1 MNFIDLEETDSTN
14 SWIAEHCRE
23 LDDMTF
29 VTTRRQSAGR
39 GQRGNTW
46 ESEPNKN
53 LTFSL
58 LYRPS
63 NFKARDQFAISEATA
78 QAVVETLV
86 HFDID
91 ARIKWPN
98 DIYVGDKKI
107 CGILIEHSILGMDI
121 AHTII
126 GAGLNINQLEFR
138 SDAPNPVSMSQLTN
152 REYDLAEVKAE
163 MAERLEAHLARLE
176 SAERRELLHQEF
188 LRNLWR
194 ADGRMYPFR
203 DRERGDEFMARIC
216 DVESTGHLILEDDS
230 AACRRYAFKEVEF
243 LL

>member
-1 MNFIDLEETDSTN
+1 MNFIELEETPSTN

-23 LDDMTF
+23 LDDLTF

-46 ESEPNKN
+46 ESEPGKN

-58 LYRPS
+58 IYRPVS
-63 NFKARDQFAISEATA
+63 FKARDQFAISEATA
-78 QAVVETLV
+78 QAIVETLAQ
-86 HFDID
+86 FDID

-98 DIYVGDKKI
+98 DIYVADKKI
-107 CGILIEHSILGMDI
+107 CGILIEHSILGMEI

-126 GAGLNINQLEFR
+126 GAGLNVNQLEFR
-138 SDAPNPVSMSQLTN
+138 SDAPNPVSMAQLAG
-152 REYDLAEVKAE
+152 REYDLQEVRDAL
-163 MAERLEAHLARLE
+163 ADHLERHLSRLDTEAQ
-176 SAERRELLHQEF
+176 RELVHQEF
-188 LRNLWR
+188 LHNLWR
-194 ADGRMYPFR
+194 ADGRMYRFR
-203 DRERGDEFMARIC
+203 DRERDQEFLARIC
-216 DVESTGHLILEDDS
+216 DIEQTGHLILEDDT